1 MKKKNHFLIGT
12 NSAGNNA
19 FFVKKNIWNKVKKL
33 IITKKVF
40 VSKFR
45 ESRNIKGVLTFL
57 EKKKSLELIKNK
69 FMIDL
74 KDNSKKKIFKLKL

>member
-1 MKKKNHFLIGT
+1 MLRKTQAIDYE
-12 NSAGNNA
+12 NSENLNSP
-19 FFVKKNIWNKVKKL
+19 L
-33 IITKKVF
+33 
-40 VSKFR
+40 
-45 ESRNIKGVLTFL
+45 L